1 MFAQV
6 QLRAL
11 TGCSRHWRS
20 YLVQRSPQG
29 RCLVGT
35 FLRVWLSCSIQLSFK
50 PDQSH
55 CPSCWKNPQQFWFPP
70 DMRRTLCLHLRRME
84 VFPYKKKKAWIC
96 EAGAMVDLLEAHRFS
111 RPQRSTFP
119 QLPWLH
125 YLTPHGMIWRFFWG
139 RNRGHVGAFAVS
151 HYFRKP
157 KPSI

>member
-20 YLVQRSPQG
+20 HLVQWSPQG

-84 VFPYKKKKAWIC
+84 VFPYKKKKSLDLWSWSDGWP
-96 EAGAMVDLLEAHRFS
+96 AGSSQILQTSAIHFS
-111 RPQRSTFP
+111 TTT
-119 QLPWLH
+119 
-125 YLTPHGMIWRFFWG
+125 LTPLLDSTWYDFEVLLGKEPGPCRCFC
-139 RNRGHVGAFAVS
+139 
-151 HYFRKP
+151 
-157 KPSI
+157 SISLFQKT

>member
-11 TGCSRHWRS
+11 AGCSRHWRS
-20 YLVQRSPQG
+20 YLVQWSPQG

-84 VFPYKKKKAWIC
+84 VFPYKNKKKLGFVKLERWLTFWKLTDSP
-96 EAGAMVDLLEAHRFS
+96 DLSDPLFRYYLD
-111 RPQRSTFP
+111 STT
-119 QLPWLH
+119 WLH
-125 YLTPHGMIWRFFWG
+125 MVWCGGSSGEGTRAM
-139 RNRGHVGAFAVS
+139 
-151 HYFRKP
+151 
-157 KPSI
+157 